1 MARVK
6 HTAVRNSQLPATQ
19 PLNSSY
25 HKVSLPK
32 PRKHR
37 YKVGISALR
46 EIRHWQKQV
55 CQLIRTR
62 PFQRLVRS
70 VTREIS
76 DKLQSRPEQEGDYRW
91 GAEALD
97 AIQEAAEAYMVQIF
111 EDANLCCIHAG
122 RVTVMP
128 KDIQLARRLRGER

>member
-1 MARVK
+1 MSSWQTRGLQFPFLK
-6 HTAVRNSQLPATQ
+6 LPA
-19 PLNSSY
+19 P
-25 HKVSLPK
+25 VS
-32 PRKHR
+32 
-37 YKVGISALR
+37 
-46 EIRHWQKQV
+46 
-55 CQLIRTR
+55 
-62 PFQRLVRS
+62 PFPVRS